1 MDMNMF
7 KKLIVVYLVLIG
19 LLLLISNVSA
29 SENSCIDCH
38 KTLSPF
44 IEVQKQFNQIRI
56 QHLEK
61 SVTCSLE
68 CHEDRVQQLAT
79 ANYLQWSESTHALNG
94 VTCDVCHGGNPAQP
108 AKEQAHAS
116 IKKTTDTES
125 PVYYTNVPETCGKC
139 HSKELDNFEN
149 SKHFKKLED
158 LKLAPTCTTCH
169 APHTFEVLNSVEF
182 RNFCGNCHSV
192 YKKVA
197 PYDVPL
203 NAEYLLGKVNKL
215 KFNIDTANQDIFWA
229 EKEGTDV
236 TQANKYVNEAL
247 DKMNKL
253 APMWHEFNMTH
264 FEAEVDSANALAL
277 KAQKLVTPSPTP
289 TQTAASQTP
298 GFVGISGIVSL
309 LSVLLIIRK
318 KQGHK

>member
-1 MDMNMF
+1 MDMKMLRKF
-7 KKLIVVYLVLIG
+7 IVANLMLIG
-19 LLLLISNVSA
+19 IFLLISNAGA
-29 SENSCIDCH
+29 SDNSCIDCH

-79 ANYLQWSESTHALNG
+79 ANYLQWSESTHALND
-94 VTCDVCHGGNPAQP
+94 VTCEICHGGNPAQP
-108 AKEQAHAS
+108 TKDQAHAS
-116 IKKTTDTES
+116 IKKSTDTES

-139 HSKELDNFEN
+139 HSKELNNFQN
-149 SKHFKKLED
+149 SKHYKKLED

-169 APHTFEVLNSVEF
+169 APHTFEVLNPIEF

-197 PYDVPL
+197 PYDIPL
-203 NAEYLLGKVNKL
+203 NAEYLLEKVNKL

-229 EKEGTDV
+229 EKEGVDV
-236 TQANKYVNEAL
+236 TQANKHVNDAL
-247 DKMNKL
+247 EQMNAL
-253 APMWHEFNMTH
+253 APMWHEFNLTH
-264 FEAEVDSANALAL
+264 FETEVDSANSLAL
-277 KAQKLVTPSPTP
+277 KAQKLVEPSPTP
-289 TQTAASQTP
+289 TQTEAPQTP
-298 GFVGISGIVSL
+298 GFAGLYGMLSL
-309 LSVLLIIRK
+309 LAVLFITKRN
-318 KQGHK
+318 QGSK